1 MYYCKKCGAA
11 LTPEKRFCSQC
22 GTPVE
27 EIASTAQPAAPQ
39 AETPAAATTT
49 QPTAPQAE
57 ASAAAPTTQP
67 TAPQAD
73 APATASTTQPTAPQ
87 QAAAP
92 QNGTPVSPQS
102 SATTQQQA
110 AWQNP

>member
-39 AETPAAATTT
+39 AETPAAATTA
-49 QPTAPQAE
+49 QPTTPQAE
-57 ASAAAPTTQP
+57 TPAAATTHQHPPRQP
-67 TAPQAD
+67 
-73 APATASTTQPTAPQ
+73 
-87 QAAAP
+87 
-92 QNGTPVSPQS
+92 S
-102 SATTQQQA
+102 SA
-110 AWQNP
+110 

>member
-27 EIASTAQPAAPQ
+27 EITSTTQPTAQSTAPQ

-49 QPTAPQAE
+49 QPTAPQVE
-57 ASAAAPTTQP
+57 
-67 TAPQAD
+67 
-73 APATASTTQPTAPQ
+73 
-87 QAAAP
+87 
-92 QNGTPVSPQS
+92 TPVA
-102 SATTQQQA
+102 ATDLHSQ
-110 AWQNP
+110 PHRR

>member
-27 EIASTAQPAAPQ
+27 EITATTQPTTPQ
-39 AETPAAATTT
+39 AETP
-49 QPTAPQAE
+49 
-57 ASAAAPTTQP
+57 AAAPTTQP

-73 APATASTTQPTAPQ
+73 APAAASTIQPTAPQADAPATAPTTQPTAPQ
-87 QAAAP
+87 AEASAAAAP
-92 QNGTPVSPQS
+92 F
-102 SATTQQQA
+102 A
-110 AWQNP
+110 AREP